1 VSGSS
6 LVQWLARS
14 PVERQHGRELALLD
28 HTADLAERQVENI
41 GRVQTRAMFTTM
53 QVNAMRRE
61 AERIAPDGA
70 ELYAMIAVAGAV
82 EMTNVIS
89 RMSRSSQGR
98 RF

>member
-1 VSGSS
+1 MPTQGS
-6 LVQWLARS
+6 LARLLAS
-14 PVERQHGRELALLD
+14 PAERQRGRELD
-28 HTADLAERQVENI
+28 SIYHVADLAQAQVQGI
-41 GRVQTRAMFTTM
+41 ARVQDRAMFMTM
-53 QVNAMRRE
+53 QVNSLRQE

-89 RMSRSSQGR
+89 RMNRPGR